1 MNNYINYLPLYGR
14 GALINAV
21 EAPRG
26 VGKTYTA
33 KQWGMKRF
41 IKSGKKFIWV
51 RRTDEETRA
60 SKGKFFK
67 AKMLRALGLTMDD
80 VRVKGNYAYMKRG
93 KKWVDFCEFCS
104 LSNAATQRSVDDE
117 DYDLMFLDEA
127 FATPE
132 RVNMY
137 RGDEVR
143 DFIDLYISKKR
154 DHKLTAF
161 LLGNRETYN
170 NPFYD
175 YFKISPPPIG
185 FEGVRMFNGGTIAV
199 WTLSAYV
206 TDSEHDKVAKL
217 LENTAYGAYM
227 FEGASKTAKA
237 HVYGKPPKSASVYA
251 CFDFGR
257 PFTVWRHGGRLYV
270 TMGIDETRVV
280 FCGRNPYGVYARA
293 YQVTSR
299 DKWRFSTAE
308 IAHKRGKIV
317 FSDALCAEIA
327 CGVFEKLGII
337 K

>member
-1 MNNYINYLPLYGR
+1 MNYINYLPLYGR

-33 KQWGMKRF
+33 KMWGMKRF
-41 IKSGKKFIWV
+41 MKSGKKFIWV

-67 AKMLRALGLTMDD
+67 TKMLRALGLTMDN

-93 KKWVDFCEFCS
+93 KKWVDFCEFCA

-175 YFKISPPPIG
+175 YFKIPPPPIG
-185 FEGVRMFNGGTIAV
+185 FTGVRMFNGGTIAV
-199 WTLSAYV
+199 WTV
-206 TDSEHDKVAKL
+206 TDFVTDAEHDKVAKL
-217 LENTAYGAYM
+217 LTNTDYGAYM
-227 FEGASKTAKA
+227 FEGAAKTAKTR
-237 HVYGKPPKSASVYA
+237 VYGRVPRGGRHYA

-257 PFTVWRHGGRLYV
+257 PFSVVKSGAMLFV
-270 TMGIDETRVV
+270 KMGVDASRVV
-280 FCGRNPYGVYARA
+280 FCGQKQFDTYPR
-293 YQVTSR
+293 QFLVTAR
-299 DKWRFSTAE
+299 DKWRFSLIELAY
-308 IAHKRGKIV
+308 KRGKIV
-317 FSDALCAEIA
+317 FTDPLCAEIA
-327 CGVFEKLGII
+327 CGVFEKIGLI